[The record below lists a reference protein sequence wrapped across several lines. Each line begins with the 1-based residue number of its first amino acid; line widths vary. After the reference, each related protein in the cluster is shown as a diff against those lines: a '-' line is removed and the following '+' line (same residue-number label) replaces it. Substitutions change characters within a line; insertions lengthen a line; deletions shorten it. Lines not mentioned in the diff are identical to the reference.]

1 MTYWPDFGTASV
13 YFWVPVRS
21 TTQSDKRYV
30 VPETVFDVDRLPRAL
45 VSADDGGRISSENG
59 TIAILEVYLLWSAQ
73 ITTLIRS
80 VAAAL
85 RS

>member
-1 MTYWPDFGTASV
+1 M
-13 YFWVPVRS
+13 
-21 TTQSDKRYV
+21 
-30 VPETVFDVDRLPRAL
+30 
-45 VSADDGGRISSENG
+45 SADDGGRMSSENG

-85 RS
+85 RSCSFIVRDEPEPEPSSSL